1 MTPIPL
7 FFVDSL
13 IKKANPKCPTMTI
26 RSNTKGIKTDDR
38 FAVFCNE
45 QFIGIYRRTTEEIIF
60 GRSEFVFN

>member
-26 RSNTKGIKTDDR
+26 KSDKHEGI
-38 FAVFCNE
+38 
-45 QFIGIYRRTTEEIIF
+45 I
-60 GRSEFVFN
+60 